1 LNNWKKTLGGWLFFK
16 EPKKVETF
24 ILREDEFDKP
34 DKEKDPGEGKPA
46 GSREET
52 EMKGPGK
59 KRKNETFLLKKTQGQ
74 ASREEKSERGQE
86 KDKEKKENPQK
97 EEKSEITPELV
108 RNLDFMK
115 KKYFIPSNGD
125 VMIREFKITFKDKVI
140 DAFMIFIDGMTDR
153 KVINDNILAPL
164 MVFSNMDIKGNDELK
179 QFISNR
185 LTPHN
190 QIKIVEK
197 YSDVI
202 DEINFGGCTIFVEG
216 VDAAFTADVK
226 GWEHRGV
233 NRPNTEQTLRGP
245 QEAFIASL
253 RTNTALVRK
262 IVRDE
267 DLVVEN
273 VAVGMRSKT
282 PCNILYIK
290 DIANDSLVAEI
301 RTRLKSIK
309 VDYLRDSGELEQMI
323 EDNPYNPTPQLI
335 ATERPDRV
343 ASMLTDGK
351 VGVAVSGSPFVLMM
365 PITSTDLLHS
375 AEDNFIRFPYAMM
388 LRIVRIISIFFS
400 LLLPGVYLAITNF
413 HQEMIPTDLLFAIGA
428 ARERVPFPT
437 LVEILIMEFA
447 FELIRE
453 AGIRIPGPIG
463 PTLGI
468 IGALI
473 LGQAAV
479 AANIVSPILIIIVAV
494 TGIGNFASPNFS
506 QGFAFRIMRFGFIF
520 MGSLSGFLGIT
531 TGLFILGLVLCHSKS
546 FGVPF
551 VSPFAPKTRGSF
563 AADVLKLPLWKMESR
578 PDYLNPKDRYRQPKI
593 SRGWTQRG
601 EGEDDD
607 DGE

>member
-1 LNNWKKTLGGWLFFK
+1 
-16 EPKKVETF
+16 
-24 ILREDEFDKP
+24 
-34 DKEKDPGEGKPA
+34 
-46 GSREET
+46 
-52 EMKGPGK
+52 
-59 KRKNETFLLKKTQGQ
+59 
-74 ASREEKSERGQE
+74 
-86 KDKEKKENPQK
+86 
-97 EEKSEITPELV
+97 
-108 RNLDFMK
+108 
-115 KKYFIPSNGD
+115 
-125 VMIREFKITFKDKVI
+125 
-140 DAFMIFIDGMTDR
+140 
-153 KVINDNILAPL
+153 
-164 MVFSNMDIKGNDELK
+164 
-179 QFISNR
+179 
-185 LTPHN
+185 
-190 QIKIVEK
+190 
-197 YSDVI
+197 
-202 DEINFGGCTIFVEG
+202 
-216 VDAAFTADVK
+216 
-226 GWEHRGV
+226 
-233 NRPNTEQTLRGP
+233 
-245 QEAFIASL
+245 
-253 RTNTALVRK
+253 
-262 IVRDE
+262 
-267 DLVVEN
+267 
-273 VAVGMRSKT
+273 
-282 PCNILYIK
+282 
-290 DIANDSLVAEI
+290 
-301 RTRLKSIK
+301 
-309 VDYLRDSGELEQMI
+309 
-323 EDNPYNPTPQLI
+323 
-335 ATERPDRV
+335 
-343 ASMLTDGK
+343 
-351 VGVAVSGSPFVLMM
+351 
-365 PITSTDLLHS
+365 
-375 AEDNFIRFPYAMM
+375 M